1 MFSKFRVKMPI
12 NNQMCEKNKKNTVQI
27 LDLGVFK
34 NSKKNKL
41 FTLHK

>member
-1 MFSKFRVKMPI
+1 MFLKFRVKMPI
-12 NNQMCEKNKKNTVQI
+12 NNQMCEKNKKETKI

-41 FTLHK
+41 FTLRK